1 MTTPTGAGQKWI
13 GRSVKRV
20 EDARLLTGRGTYI
33 DDHPPVGS
41 LFHAAIV
48 RSPHAHARILGYDL
62 REALAVDG
70 VVGVITGADVAEHT
84 KPFSVGVTA
93 PARYYC
99 AATDKARFV
108 GEPVAVVVAK
118 SRYVAEDAAELV
130 QVQYEPL
137 PAVVDPERALE
148 PDAPVLHEAVGSNL
162 ANNRRL
168 VYGDPDRAFRDA
180 DVVIKE
186 RFRFPKYGS
195 TPMETYG
202 VIARWDRFDGVCTVW
217 SNFMGPFIMH
227 PLTARVLGLPE
238 NRLRFIVPPDIG
250 GSFGIKSLI
259 YPYIALIAVASK
271 LTGVAVK
278 WIEDRREHLLASS
291 TGTDRVA
298 YRELAARK
306 DGTVLG
312 MRFKWFD
319 NVGGY
324 IRSPEPG
331 CSFRPTGNFV
341 GPYRF
346 QHLEVDAST
355 VMTNK
360 SLTGPNRGYACGHL
374 YFETEGM
381 MDRLA
386 EKLGLDP
393 VEVRRRNLIP
403 ASAFPYRTP
412 TGGLYDSGDY
422 PATLDKAVELAKYD
436 ELRREQ
442 ATARA
447 AGRYV
452 GIGVALAVDPSVS
465 NMGYVA
471 TALDPQFRAK
481 PEYLP
486 KSGAV
491 DSATVKVDPLGRVT
505 AILATTPQGQ
515 GHQTIVAQIIADEL
529 GLVPEDV
536 TVVDEMDTFT
546 RIWSI
551 SSGTYSSRFGS
562 VGTSAVALAARK
574 LKAKLVAYAAH
585 LMDLPAESLEFRDGS
600 VRPKQGKGP
609 SYSVKDLAGRAH
621 WNTES
626 LPEGMEP
633 GLQATAVFGF
643 EVARSV
649 DQEDRVNSS
658 NTYGFIAEIMAVE
671 VDPETAAIKILRYVS
686 VHDAGTIINPMIAEG
701 QIYGGALHGL
711 GGALYEELQYD
722 EDGQCLT
729 ATFMDYLVPTACEA
743 PPTIEIAHV
752 VSPSPLTPLGSKG
765 LGESSSM
772 TVPAVIANAVSDA
785 LAPLGIRITEL
796 PMTPSGLWKLIERAR
811 RSPAAP
817 ADRAPV
823 ERADRSPAAPAA
835 GHPRSEPTTR
845 TPLQ

>member
-1 MTTPTGAGQKWI
+1 MSEKGWI
-13 GRSVKRV
+13 GKSVKRV
-20 EDARLLTGRGTYI
+20 EDARLLTGRGAYI
-33 DDHPPVGS
+33 DDHPPIAN

-48 RSPHAHARILGYDL
+48 RSPHAHAKILGYDL
-62 REALAVDG
+62 AAALALDG
-70 VVGVITGADVAEHT
+70 VAGAITGADVAEHT
-84 KPFSVGVTA
+84 KPFGVGVTA
-93 PARYYC
+93 PVRYYC

-118 SRYVAEDAAELV
+118 NRYVAEDAADLV
-130 QVQYEPL
+130 RVSYEPL
-137 PAVVDPERALE
+137 PVVVDPERALE
-148 PDAPVLHEAVGSNL
+148 PDAPILHEAVGSNL

-168 VYGDPDRAFRDA
+168 VYGDPDRAFSDA
-180 DVVIKE
+180 DVVVKE
-186 RFRFPKYGS
+186 RFKFPKYGS
-195 TPMETYG
+195 TPIETYG
-202 VIARWDRFDGVCTVW
+202 VIAKWDTLDGVCTVW

-227 PLTARVLGLPE
+227 SLTARVLGLPE
-238 NRLRFIVPPDIG
+238 NRLRFIVPSDIG

-259 YPYIALIAVASK
+259 YPYIALIALASK

-278 WIEDRREHLLASS
+278 WIEDRHEHLLASS

-298 YRELAARK
+298 YRELAAKK
-306 DGTVLG
+306 DGTILG
-312 MRFKWFD
+312 MRFKWLD

-346 QHLEVDAST
+346 QNLEVDAST

-386 EKLGLDP
+386 DTLGMDP
-393 VEVRRRNLIP
+393 AEVRRRNLIP
-403 ASAFPYRTP
+403 ADAFPYRTP

-422 PATLDKAVELAKYD
+422 QTAFDKALELAKYA

-442 ATARA
+442 ARARA
-447 AGRYV
+447 AGRWF
-452 GIGVALAVDPSVS
+452 GIGLALAVDPSVS

-491 DSATVKVDPLGRVT
+491 ESATIKVDPLGRVI
-505 AILATTPQGQ
+505 AILGTTPQGQ
-515 GHQTIVAQIIADEL
+515 GHQTVVSQIVADEL
-529 GLVPEDV
+529 GLLPTDI

-546 RIWSI
+546 RVWSI

-562 VGTSAVALAARK
+562 VGTSAVALTARK
-574 LKAKLVAYAAH
+574 LKAKLVEYAAH
-585 LMDLPAESLEFRDGS
+585 LMDLPAAQLEFRDGA
-600 VRPKQGKGP
+600 VRPKTGKGP
-609 SYSVKDLAGRAH
+609 SYTVKDLAGRAH

-643 EVARSV
+643 SVAKAV
-649 DQEDRVNSS
+649 DAEDRVNSS
-658 NTYGFIAEIMAVE
+658 NTYGFIAEVMAVE

-711 GGALYEELQYD
+711 GGALYEELAYD

-729 ATFMDYLVPTACEA
+729 ATFMDYLVPTASEA
-743 PPTIEIAHV
+743 PTIEIAHV
-752 VSPSPLTPLGSKG
+752 ESPSPLTPLGSKG

-785 LAPLGIRITEL
+785 LQPLGIKITEL
-796 PMTPSGLWKLIERAR
+796 PMTPSRLWETIALAGRSRAAS
-811 RSPAAP
+811 RS
-817 ADRAPV
+817 
-823 ERADRSPAAPAA
+823 SL
-835 GHPRSEPTTR
+835 T
-845 TPLQ
+845 

>member
-1 MTTPTGAGQKWI
+1 MSDHTTQAEPSTTRSWI
-13 GRSVKRV
+13 GQPVKRV
-20 EDARLLTGRGTYI
+20 EDARLLTGRGSFI
-33 DDHPPVGS
+33 DDHPPLPNVH
-41 LFHAAIV
+41 HAAIV
-48 RSPHAHARILGYDL
+48 RSPHAHARILGYDVSA
-62 REALAVDG
+62 ALAMEG
-70 VVGVITGADVAEHT
+70 VVGVVTGDDVARLT

-93 PARYYC
+93 PVRYYC

-108 GEPVAVVVAK
+108 GEPVAVVVART
-118 SRYVAEDAAELV
+118 RYLAEDAAEAV
-130 QVQYEPL
+130 VARYEPL
-137 PAVVDPERALE
+137 PAVVDVERALE

-162 ANNRRL
+162 AGHRRL
-168 VYGDPDRAFRDA
+168 VYGDPDRAFA
-180 DVVIKE
+180 EAPIVIRE
-186 RFRFPKYGS
+186 RFRYPKYSS
-195 TPMETYG
+195 TPIETYG
-202 VIARWDRFDGVCTVW
+202 VIARWDPLDAAYTLW

-227 PLTARVLGLPE
+227 PLTARVLGVAE
-238 NRLRFIVPPDIG
+238 NKLRFIVPPDIG
-250 GSFGIKSLI
+250 GSFGIKSSM
-259 YPYIALIAVASK
+259 YPYMALIALAAR
-271 LTGVAVK
+271 LTGVPVK

-291 TGTDRVA
+291 SGTDRVA
-298 YRELAARK
+298 YRELAAK
-306 DGTVLG
+306 EDGTVLG
-312 MRFKWFD
+312 MRYRWLD

-346 QHLEVDAST
+346 QHLEVDASV

-374 YFETEGM
+374 YFETERM
-381 MDRLA
+381 MDLLA
-386 EKLGLDP
+386 ERLGLDP
-393 VEVRRRNLIP
+393 VEVRRRNLVQP
-403 ASAFPYRTP
+403 GQFPYRSP

-422 PATLDKAVELAKYD
+422 PAALDKALEVARYA
-436 ELRREQ
+436 ELREEQ
-442 ATARA
+442 KRARA
-447 AGRYV
+447 AGRCF

-491 DSATVKVDPLGRVT
+491 DSATIRVDPLGRVT

-515 GHQTIVAQIIADEL
+515 GHQTVVSQIVADEL
-529 GLVPEDV
+529 GVDPGDV
-536 TVVDEMDTFT
+536 TVVDEMDTAT
-546 RIWSI
+546 RFWSI

-574 LKAKLVAYAAH
+574 LKAKLIAYAAH
-585 LMDLPAESLEFRDGS
+585 LMERPAAELTFRDGA
-600 VRPKQGKGP
+600 VRLQTGKGP

-633 GLQATAVFGF
+633 GLETSAVFGF
-643 EVARSV
+643 TVAKAV
-649 DQEDRVNSS
+649 DQNDCVNSS
-658 NTYGFIAEIMAVE
+658 NTYGFIAEVMAVE
-671 VDPETAAIKILRYVS
+671 VDPETAAIRILRYAT

-711 GGALYEELQYD
+711 GGALFEELQYD
-722 EDGQCLT
+722 DDGQFLT
-729 ATFMDYLVPTACEA
+729 GSFMDYLVPTASEA
-743 PPTIEIAHV
+743 PVIDIAHI

-785 LAPLGIRITEL
+785 LGPMGVRITEL
-796 PMTPSGLWKLIERAR
+796 PMSPTRLWALIEAAR
-811 RSPAAP
+811 NSDRVTTAP
-817 ADRAPV
+817 R
-823 ERADRSPAAPAA
+823 
-835 GHPRSEPTTR
+835 
-845 TPLQ
+845 